1 MRTLDEEIAHWIK
14 QAAESGELRTAKGYG
29 KPLEPDTGWD
39 ATPEALRMPMKI
51 LKDAGVAPPEIA
63 MFRERARLRGVIEA
77 ATDPIERE
85 RLRRELMEL
94 EQKLA
99 LRLESL
105 RLHGL

>member
-1 MRTLDEEIAHWIK
+1 MRTFDEEIAQWIK
-14 QAAESGELRTAKGYG
+14 EAAASGELAAAKGYG
-29 KPLEPDTGWD
+29 KPLEPDAGWD

-51 LKDAGVAPPEIA
+51 LKDAGIAPPEIA
-63 MFRERARLRGVIEA
+63 MFHERARLKGLVEA
-77 ATDPIERE
+77 ASDVTERD
-85 RLRRELMEL
+85 RLQRELVEL